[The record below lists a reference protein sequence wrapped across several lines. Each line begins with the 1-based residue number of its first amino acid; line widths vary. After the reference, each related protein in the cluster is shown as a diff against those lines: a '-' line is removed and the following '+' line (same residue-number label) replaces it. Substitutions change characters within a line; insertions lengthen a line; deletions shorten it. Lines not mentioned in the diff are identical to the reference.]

1 MQEFGGNVAGKSGA
15 FNRIFGRGGFPS
27 ADFPRT
33 FQKAFA
39 EGGAFEKQAELGLG
53 QYNLARKMR
62 VNGGKNAFFKALGN
76 DDKARAVIEKS
87 FAGRSSPVKEDEQV
101 TRERILLQMVLD
113 LKKQAI
119 KGGSHIGGLLA

>member
-1 MQEFGGNVAGKSGA
+1 VQKFGENVAGKSGV
-15 FNRIFGRGGFPS
+15 FNRSFGRGGFSS

-39 EGGAFEKQAELGLG
+39 KRGAFEKQTELGLG
-53 QYNLARKMR
+53 QHDLAWKMR
-62 VNGGKNAFFKALGN
+62 IYGGKNALFKALGN

-87 FAGRSSPVKEDEQV
+87 FAGRSSLVKEDEQV